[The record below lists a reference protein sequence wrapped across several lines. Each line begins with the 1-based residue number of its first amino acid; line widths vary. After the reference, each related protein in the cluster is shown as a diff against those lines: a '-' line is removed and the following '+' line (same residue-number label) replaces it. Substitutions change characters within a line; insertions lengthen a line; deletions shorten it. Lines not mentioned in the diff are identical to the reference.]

1 MCGLGVLQRVSKT
14 KAIARA
20 VSLEAFF
27 QPHTM
32 CLTTKPSADTM
43 RCFLLAAK
51 APCKS
56 LLLAARHLITQQ
68 SSLAVCSAASSV
80 YSQNG
85 AEHVCSLASH
95 LIKIT
100 RNTEN
105 GEQSQF
111 MLSLIL
117 REVIIKA
124 DNCICKVYLEALPFF
139 CL

>member
-80 YSQNG
+80 HSRNG

-100 RNTEN
+100 RNAEN

-117 REVIIKA
+117 REAIIKA
-124 DNCICKVYLEALPFF
+124 DNCICKVHLEALPFF